1 MKDPW
6 GYEELVVH
14 ARVVWVHCTYLQHTL
29 AHFQSIRVGI
39 SCTLEKRDD
48 CRSNCCRPVIGGI
61 ELAAERSCA
70 HGSHHADKV
79 AVHSMDWGPNKTLAA
94 FWYFIMRCNESNSY
108 LRPSRVVRPTSAF
121 AALVLLLQ
129 APAPAETR
137 IMLPQIFKDG
147 VILQHTQPVV
157 FGYAAASEKVTVTIT
172 PRGGGAVSFPAVAD
186 AATGRW
192 SVLVAPPKEDPLGEV
207 TVTVSATAS
216 TTPSITL
223 QHVSFGEL
231 LPPLPLPVCRSVTS
245 PISILKWMIFSIQ
258 FVVLRAP
265 STNIRAPLARGLIC
279 NRYRQ

>member
-1 MKDPW
+1 
-6 GYEELVVH
+6 
-14 ARVVWVHCTYLQHTL
+14 
-29 AHFQSIRVGI
+29 
-39 SCTLEKRDD
+39 
-48 CRSNCCRPVIGGI
+48 
-61 ELAAERSCA
+61 
-70 HGSHHADKV
+70 
-79 AVHSMDWGPNKTLAA
+79 
-94 FWYFIMRCNESNSY
+94 MRCNESNSY

-231 LPPLPLPVCRSVTS
+231 LPPLPLPLHTLLFCCVLPWTVTS
-245 PISILKWMIFSIQ
+245 RSRTCQGGSGTCHGAQGRPG
-258 FVVLRAP
+258 
-265 STNIRAPLARGLIC
+265 RG
-279 NRYRQ
+279 QG